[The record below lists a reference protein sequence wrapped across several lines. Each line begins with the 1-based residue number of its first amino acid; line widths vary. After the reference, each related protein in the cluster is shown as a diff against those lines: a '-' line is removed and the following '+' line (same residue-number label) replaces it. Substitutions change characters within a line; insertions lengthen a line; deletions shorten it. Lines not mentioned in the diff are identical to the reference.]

1 LCVVIHGRCRQD
13 CRHTVP
19 IAIRTLERSG
29 LSIAKTQ
36 SAVFVT
42 IQQVSE
48 HVVGVIRPVPLC
60 PSSMVTCHGMSS
72 ILGAELEAS
81 PGQEPHAEIGHHF
94 GVQVNRRQ
102 GAHVQHLDGMRP
114 PLRARCPSQ
123 ECT

>member
-1 LCVVIHGRCRQD
+1 MFALGCLRPPLPFFPGLAALLRPTMCAVFRGRSRQD

-19 IAIRTLERSG
+19 IAIRTLERPG

-48 HVVGVIRPVPLC
+48 RVVGAIRPVPLC

-72 ILGAELEAS
+72 ILGAELGAS
-81 PGQEPHAEIGHHF
+81 HPGQEPHA
-94 GVQVNRRQ
+94 
-102 GAHVQHLDGMRP
+102 
-114 PLRARCPSQ
+114 
-123 ECT
+123 